1 MSNQFS
7 FDTLKLHAGYNPAE
21 HNHAVS
27 VPIYQTTAFTLDTVK
42 RSDDLFYFDSAE
54 ALYTRL
60 SNPTTDVLDARLTAL
75 HPGATGAVTLSSGMA
90 AVTYS
95 LLNVTAGKGRILATA
110 RSYGGSFDSFEQIF
124 GETGVKYD
132 IVENPDDPANFEAL
146 VKEDTKVIYI
156 ESITNPNATIL
167 DIEAIANIAH
177 KHGIPLIV
185 DNTVATPYLLNPFD
199 FGADVVVYSATK
211 GLTGHGNVIAGAIV
225 ENGKFNWKNGKFPQ
239 FDGQPHFLVSQQG
252 VPRNFHDVFPDTPF
266 TGRIRAIHLNYLG
279 GAIAPFNSYLVLLG
293 IETLSER
300 LSKSVKS
307 AEKIVE
313 FLETRPEVSWVNHP
327 HAKNSKYK
335 ALAAKYFPKG
345 AGAILSFGLK
355 KNDRATIIKFLETVK
370 VFSFQANIGDARSL
384 IINPATTTHI
394 ELPERAQ
401 ELADIHS
408 ETIRLSIGLE
418 DVNDLIADLEQAFAA
433 IQ

>member
-1 MSNQFS
+1 MS
-7 FDTLKLHAGYNPAE
+7 
-21 HNHAVS
+21 
-27 VPIYQTTAFTLDTVK
+27 TT
-42 RSDDLFYFDSAE
+42 RWQ
-54 ALYTRL
+54 
-60 SNPTTDVLDARLTAL
+60 P
-75 HPGATGAVTLSSGMA
+75 P
-90 AVTYS
+90 
-95 LLNVTAGKGRILATA
+95 
-110 RSYGGSFDSFEQIF
+110 
-124 GETGVKYD
+124 
-132 IVENPDDPANFEAL
+132 
-146 VKEDTKVIYI
+146 
-156 ESITNPNATIL
+156 
-167 DIEAIANIAH
+167 
-177 KHGIPLIV
+177 
-185 DNTVATPYLLNPFD
+185 PYLLNPFD

-252 VPRNFHDVFPDTPF
+252 VPRSFYDVFPDTPF

-313 FLETRPEVSWVNHP
+313 FLETRPEVAWVNHA

-355 KNDRATIIKFLETVK
+355 KNDRATIIKFLEAVK

-384 IINPATTTHI
+384 IINPSTTTHI

-418 DVNDLIADLEQAFAA
+418 DVNDLIADLEQAFVA

>member
-42 RSDDLFYFDSAE
+42 RSDDLFYFDSVE

-225 ENGKFNWKNGKFPQ
+225 ENGKSQ
-239 FDGQPHFLVSQQG
+239 FLRR
-252 VPRNFHDVFPDTPF
+252 VPGYAFH
-266 TGRIRAIHLNYLG
+266 
-279 GAIAPFNSYLVLLG
+279 
-293 IETLSER
+293 
-300 LSKSVKS
+300 
-307 AEKIVE
+307 
-313 FLETRPEVSWVNHP
+313 RPYPRHSP
-327 HAKNSKYK
+327 
-335 ALAAKYFPKG
+335 
-345 AGAILSFGLK
+345 
-355 KNDRATIIKFLETVK
+355 
-370 VFSFQANIGDARSL
+370 
-384 IINPATTTHI
+384 
-394 ELPERAQ
+394 ELPGRCHRPVQFLPGA
-401 ELADIHS
+401 S
-408 ETIRLSIGLE
+408 W
-418 DVNDLIADLEQAFAA
+418 N
-433 IQ
+433 